1 MVPVSRWLIFRV
13 MWSCFE
19 NRLFTNWVC
28 TMMTLVMPSRKI
40 NVLIIDDSALIRA
53 ILTEIINSSTD
64 MNAVGAASNP
74 LQAREMI
81 KTLNPDVL
89 TLDVE
94 MPEMDGLTFLDKLMR
109 LRPMPV
115 LMISS
120 LTERG
125 SEAALRALELGAVD
139 FLPKP
144 KMGISD
150 GMREYADTI
159 TEKIRIAYQA
169 RGKFRVPVASQAR
182 DTLPAL
188 GMRIGST
195 EKIIAVGA
203 STGGTEAIK
212 EFLIRLPADAP
223 GIVIAQHMP
232 EAFTKS
238 FAARLDSLCK
248 ITVKEAQGNERILPG
263 HAYIAPGHSH
273 LLLKRSGANY
283 MTELSQMPPVNHH
296 RPSVEVL
303 FRSVAQNAGKNV
315 IGVMLTGM
323 GKDGAVGMLEMRQA
337 GAYNFAQDEATC
349 VVFGMPREA
358 IAVGAVDEV
367 VPIQDM
373 AQKVLQRL
381 ISSGGA
387 GNRV

>member
-1 MVPVSRWLIFRV
+1 
-13 MWSCFE
+13 
-19 NRLFTNWVC
+19 
-28 TMMTLVMPSRKI
+28 MTLTPAKKI
-40 NVLIIDDSALIRA
+40 NVLIIDDSALIRS
-53 ILTEIINSSTD
+53 ILTEVINSFPD
-64 MNAVGAASNP
+64 LYVVGAASNP
-74 LQAREMI
+74 IQAREMI

-94 MPEMDGLTFLDKLMR
+94 MPQMDGLTFLEKLMR

-144 KMGISD
+144 KMGIAD
-150 GMREYADTI
+150 GLREYAEI
-159 TEKIRIAYQA
+159 IAGKIRVAHLA
-169 RGKFRVPVASQAR
+169 RGKFRVSSNAAAQEA
-182 DTLPAL
+182 LPAL
-188 GMRIGST
+188 GTRIGTT
-195 EKIIAVGA
+195 EKIIALGA

-248 ITVKEAQGNERILPG
+248 LTVLESQGNERVLPG
-263 HAYIAPGHSH
+263 HVYIAPGHSH

-283 MTELSQMPPVNHH
+283 MTELSQAPAVNHH

-323 GKDGAVGMLEMRQA
+323 GKDGAIGMLEMRQA

-349 VVFGMPREA
+349 VVYGMPREA
-358 IAVGAVDEV
+358 VAVGAVDEV
-367 VPIQDM
+367 VPIQEM

-381 ISSGGA
+381 ISMGGM

>member
-1 MVPVSRWLIFRV
+1 
-13 MWSCFE
+13 
-19 NRLFTNWVC
+19 
-28 TMMTLVMPSRKI
+28 
-40 NVLIIDDSALIRA
+40 VLIIDDSALIRS
-53 ILTEIINSSTD
+53 ILTEVINSFPD
-64 MNAVGAASNP
+64 LYVVGAASNP
-74 LQAREMI
+74 IQAREMI

-94 MPEMDGLTFLDKLMR
+94 MPQMDGLTFLEKLMR

-144 KMGISD
+144 KMGIAD
-150 GMREYADTI
+150 GLREYAELI
-159 TEKIRIAYQA
+159 ASKIRVAHLA
-169 RGKFRVPVASQAR
+169 RSKFRIPSASTAR
-182 DTLPAL
+182 EALPAL
-188 GMRIGST
+188 GTRIGTT
-195 EKIIAVGA
+195 EKIIALGA

-248 ITVKEAQGNERILPG
+248 LTVVESQGNERILPG
-263 HAYIAPGHSH
+263 HVYIAPGHSH

-283 MTELSQMPPVNHH
+283 MTELSQSPAVNHH

-323 GKDGAVGMLEMRQA
+323 GKDGAIGMLEMRQA

-349 VVFGMPREA
+349 VVYGMPREA
-358 IAVGAVDEV
+358 VAVGAVDEV
-367 VPIQDM
+367 VPIQEM

-381 ISSGGA
+381 ISMGGM
-387 GNRV
+387 GNRI

>member
-1 MVPVSRWLIFRV
+1 
-13 MWSCFE
+13 
-19 NRLFTNWVC
+19 
-28 TMMTLVMPSRKI
+28 MPIAPSSLKKI
-40 NVLIIDDSALIRA
+40 NVLIIDDSALIRS
-53 ILTEIINSSTD
+53 ILTEVINSFPD
-64 MNAVGAASNP
+64 MQAVGAASNP

-94 MPEMDGLTFLDKLMR
+94 MPHMDGLTFLEKLMR

-125 SEAALRALELGAVD
+125 SEAALRSLELGAVD

-144 KMGISD
+144 KLGIAD
-150 GMREYADTI
+150 GMRDYADTI
-159 TEKIRIAYQA
+159 REKIRAAFQA
-169 RGKFRVPVASQAR
+169 KGKFRVSATPSREA
-182 DTLPAL
+182 LPAL
-188 GMRIGST
+188 GARIGST
-195 EKIIAVGA
+195 EKIIALGA

-248 ITVKEAQGNERILPG
+248 ITVKEAEGNERVLPG

-283 MTELSQMPPVNHH
+283 MTELSQSAPVNHH

-323 GKDGAVGMLEMRQA
+323 GKDGAIGMMEMRQA

-349 VVFGMPREA
+349 VVYGMPKEA
-358 IAVGAVDEV
+358 VAVGAVHES
-367 VPIQDM
+367 VPIQEM
-373 AQKVLQRL
+373 AQKVLQR
-381 ISSGGA
+381 IVSTGGM